1 MNGAEGSPTAGSR
14 LSTLAVAA
22 LVLVSTAILAGAYPA
37 LVAARAPIAATL
49 RTEAT

>member
-1 MNGAEGSPTAGSR
+1 M
-14 LSTLAVAA
+14 AA
-22 LVLVSTAILAGAYPA
+22 LVLVSTGILAGAYPA